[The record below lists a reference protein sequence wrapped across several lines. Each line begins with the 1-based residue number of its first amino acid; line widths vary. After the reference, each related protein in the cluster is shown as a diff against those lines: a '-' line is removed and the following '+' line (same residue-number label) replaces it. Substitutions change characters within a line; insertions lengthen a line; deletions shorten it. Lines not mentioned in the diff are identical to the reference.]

1 MEEGRGAAVH
11 VSVVGQKQLYAIT
24 SSALPSNVKEKRR
37 EAERFHGLDFMTDSN
52 LRRSD
57 RKH

>member
-37 EAERFHGLDFMTDSN
+37 EKPNDFTVLTS
-52 LRRSD
+52 
-57 RKH
+57 